1 MATIGFSSG
10 RGVLGKFR
18 SHIFARALR
27 NVAEKWADAVRK
39 AAPYDRHK
47 HPGPDTRETGE
58 HLKQSIYVRTRGT
71 SIEVVS
77 DRKYLAYVL
86 KGTKKHRIPAGEGV
100 VSFYWP
106 NGIVIGTSG
115 RVPGTIWR
123 YSKKQGRKLLRFPEG
138 VFTLDHVKHP
148 GAKANNFVKRE
159 LPLLRKLLKAELRK
173 QK

>member
-27 NVAEKWADAVRK
+27 NVAEKWAKAVRK

-47 HPGPDTRETGE
+47 QLGPETRETGK
-58 HLKQSIYVRTRGT
+58 HLKESIYVRTRGT
-71 SIEVVS
+71 SVEVVS

-86 KGTKKHRIPAGEGV
+86 KGTKKHRIPADGGV

-106 NGIVIGTSG
+106 NGLVIGTQG

-123 YSKKQGRKLLRFPEG
+123 YSKKQGRRLLRFPKG
-138 VFTLDHVKHP
+138 VFTLDHVNHP
-148 GAKANNFVKRE
+148 GAKANNFVKRQ

-173 QK
+173 KK